1 MDNTSLGVLTTL
13 GIDLLGGVL
22 IALVW
27 LLIRKCR
34 GDKKIDVDLDG
45 PGATTTNNVNFHE
58 TVVADWSKKN
68 KSSMAP
74 KATLKYK
81 NRNVPGTKTMQ
92 LEQIHEISE

>member
-1 MDNTSLGVLTTL
+1 MDNTSLSVLTTL

-45 PGATTTNNVNFHE
+45 PGATTTKHVNFHE
-58 TVVADWSKKN
+58 TVVADWSKKK
-68 KSSMAP
+68 KSSVAP
-74 KATLKYK
+74 KATPKYK
-81 NRNVPGTKTMQ
+81 HRNVPGTKTM
-92 LEQIHEISE
+92 

>member
-1 MDNTSLGVLTTL
+1 M

-45 PGATTTNNVNFHE
+45 PGATTTKHVNFHE

-68 KSSMAP
+68 KSSVAP
-74 KATLKYK
+74 KATPKYK
-81 NRNVPGTKTMQ
+81 HRNVPGTKTM
-92 LEQIHEISE
+92 